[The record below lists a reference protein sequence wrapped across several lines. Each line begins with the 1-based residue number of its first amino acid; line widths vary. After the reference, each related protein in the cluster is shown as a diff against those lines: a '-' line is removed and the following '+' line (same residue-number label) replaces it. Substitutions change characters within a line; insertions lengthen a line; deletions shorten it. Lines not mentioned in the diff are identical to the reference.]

1 MVNAYSKADY
11 VLALVHRGANLS
23 ARSVAGLEAIKLDGV
38 RHAWWELLL
47 GGRRSGWWEGLTTRQ
62 VQDVDVTYL
71 VGGHLNYRKSLP
83 ALFRYLKI
91 ESSVD
96 EAGWNYS
103 AELDPEL
110 LQQMEEMQRKKEK
123 YEAGMR
129 QREQANARR

>member
-1 MVNAYSKADY
+1 M
-11 VLALVHRGANLS
+11 
-23 ARSVAGLEAIKLDGV
+23 
-38 RHAWWELLL
+38 
-47 GGRRSGWWEGLTTRQ
+47 
-62 VQDVDVTYL
+62 DVTYL